1 MPAVM
6 PYLGEILALVSGLF
20 WAGAIILFKVTGR
33 NVPPLGLNLFKNML
47 GVALLTLTM
56 LLAGQAVLPRFGA
69 GDYFLI
75 LASGALGLGVSDT
88 LYFFSLN
95 ALGAS
100 PATVVAALYSPFTII
115 LSLTLLGERLS
126 PAQTVGV
133 LLILA
138 AVLIISYHKSEQPL
152 PKKKLW
158 MGIALGVLAQLFTAL
173 SIVMIKRRLEALPL
187 LWATNIRVAGGL
199 IFLVPVIAFH
209 PRRRGLILPL
219 LRRSNWKVLVPAAV
233 LGTYLSLLFWL
244 GGMKYTQASIASA
257 LNQLNIVFVF
267 LMAVLFLREKH
278 APLKTLAVVM
288 AAAGAFLASAL

>member
-1 MPAVM
+1 M
-6 PYLGEILALVSGLF
+6 PYLGETLALVSGLF

-47 GVALLTLTM
+47 GVALLTLT
-56 LLAGQAVLPRFGA
+56 LFLAGQAVLPRLAA
-69 GDYFLI
+69 GDYLLI
-75 LASGALGLGVSDT
+75 LASGALGIGVSDT

-100 PATVVAALYSPFTII
+100 PATVVAALYSPFIII
-115 LSLTLLGERLS
+115 LSMTLLGERLS

-152 PKKKLW
+152 PRKKLW
-158 MGIALGVLAQLFTAL
+158 TGIALGVIAQLFTAL

-199 IFLVPVIAFH
+199 IFLTPLILLH
-209 PRRRGLILPL
+209 PRRRNLLQPL
-219 LRRSNWKVLVPAAV
+219 VKPSNWKAMVPAAV
-233 LGTYLSLLFWL
+233 LGTYLSILFWL

-257 LNQLNIVFVF
+257 LNQLNLVFVF
-267 LMAVLFLREKH
+267 LLAVFFLREKP
-278 APLKTLAVVM
+278 APLKITAVAM
-288 AAAGAFLASAL
+288 AAAGAVLASAL